1 MKNPPVVDVHA
12 HAIPPVFKQ
21 WADAG
26 ESRFG
31 VDFARDEQGAMVY
44 RQGGKWSPL
53 LQGPVYE
60 ETATERADRLTIWRV
75 DTAVLS
81 LSPSLHLHGI
91 DEGAGY
97 ARAANDSLAE
107 YAAGAPGRFRC
118 QAFLPLQDPPAAA
131 AELER
136 VMGMGFDGA
145 IVSTHVNGTD
155 WDDPGLEPVLA
166 TAEEAGAMVFVHPAG
181 VRPGQL
187 LGRYHL
193 RNLIGNPLE
202 STIAIASL
210 IFGGV
215 LDRHPGLKLLFA
227 HGGGYSCWA
236 AGRFDHGQRVRPEAA
251 SAGLPSDYLKRL
263 YFDCLTHNE
272 TALRH
277 LIDEVGISQVMLG
290 TDDPADMLQ
299 EDPVSWLEGLD
310 TVTDTERHAI
320 VAGNYARVMA

>member
-1 MKNPPVVDVHA
+1 MNSVPIVDVHA
-12 HAIPPVFKQ
+12 HAIPPVFRE

-31 VDFARDEQGAMVY
+31 VDFGRDDQGAMVY
-44 RQGGKWSPL
+44 RVGEKWSPL
-53 LQGPVYE
+53 LQGPVYD
-60 ETATERADRLTIWRV
+60 ETPEKRAARLTTWRV
-75 DTAVLS
+75 DTQVLS
-81 LSPSLHLHGI
+81 LSPSLHLHTI
-91 DEGAGY
+91 ADGAGY

-107 YAAGAPGRFRC
+107 YAAGAPGRFKC
-118 QAFLPLQDPPAAA
+118 QAFLPLEDPPAAA

-136 VMGMGFDGA
+136 VMGLGFDGA

-155 WDDPGLEPVLA
+155 WDAPELEPILA
-166 TAEEAGAMVFVHPAG
+166 TAQETGAMVFIHPAG

-187 LGRYHL
+187 LGKYHL

-215 LDRHPGLKLLFA
+215 LDRHPDLKLLFA

-236 AGRFDHGQRVRPEAA
+236 AGRFDHGHRVRAEAA

-272 TALRH
+272 AALRH

-299 EDPVSWLEGLD
+299 EDPVTWLEGLD
-310 TVTDTERHAI
+310 VIADTERQAI
-320 VAGNYARVMA
+320 VAGNYARMMG